1 MIITMFNVQ
10 DASHGTTL
18 YLDRECEWTTDAE
31 SAFPYTDMEDANAD
45 ADKHGGEVFKVEC
58 WRPDRRG
65 YSEVARLEHA
75 FASVIVRG
83 ATLHSIAAE

>member
-1 MIITMFNVQ
+1 MIKKFFNVQ
-10 DASHGTTL
+10 DASHGTAL

-31 SAFPYTDMEDANAD
+31 AAFSYEDEEDANAD
-45 ADKHGGEVFKVEC
+45 ADKHGGEVFKFEC
-58 WRPDRRG
+58 WRPERRD
-65 YSEVARLEHA
+65 YSESARLEHV